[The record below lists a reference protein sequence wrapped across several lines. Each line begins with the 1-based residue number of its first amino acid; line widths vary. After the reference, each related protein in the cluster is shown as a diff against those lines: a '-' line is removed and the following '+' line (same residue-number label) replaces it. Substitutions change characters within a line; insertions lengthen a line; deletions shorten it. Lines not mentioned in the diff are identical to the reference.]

1 MTLSAELIS
10 AHQPQQALA
19 ALTDEVRKQPANA
32 KLRVFLAQLLCVLGQ
47 WKRAIEQMDVA
58 AQLDA
63 SAIPMKQMYSD
74 AVHCE
79 AVRERVFAGQSAP
92 MLFGEPEEWTA
103 LLIESLLRDARG
115 EADAGEALRTR
126 AFDLAPTSSGL
137 IDGASFE
144 WLSDADMRFG
154 PVLEAYINGRY
165 YWVPMARLSCVKLE
179 KPEDLRDYVWLPAHL
194 DFINGGETL
203 ALIPSRYPGSQ
214 ASIDGAVQLGRR
226 TDWTEVR
233 TGVWTGLGQRMFS
246 SDQGEHPML
255 GLERI
260 DFNPVSAHA

>member
-1 MTLSAELIS
+1 MSLSAELIS

-47 WKRAIEQMDVA
+47 WKRAIEQMDTA
-58 AQLDA
+58 AQLDPA
-63 SAIPMKQMYSD
+63 AIPMKQMYSD
-74 AVHCE
+74 AVQCE

-103 LLIESLLRDARG
+103 LLIESLLRGARG
-115 EADAGEALRTR
+115 EAEASETLRSK
-126 AFDLAPTSSGL
+126 AFELAPTSAGQL
-137 IDGASFE
+137 DGVAFE

-165 YWVPMARLSCVKLE
+165 YWVPLSRLSCVRFE

-194 DFINGGETL
+194 DFTNGGETL
-203 ALIPSRYPGSQ
+203 ALIPSRYPGSHSN
-214 ASIDGAVQLGRR
+214 ADGAVQLGRR
-226 TDWTEVR
+226 TDWLEAHPD
-233 TGVWTGLGQRMFS
+233 VWTGLGQRMFS

-260 DFNPVSAHA
+260 DFNVTAAA

>member
-10 AHQPQQALA
+10 AHQPQQALV
-19 ALTDEVRKQPANA
+19 ALTDEVRKQPGNG

-58 AQLDA
+58 AQLDPA
-63 SAIPMKQMYSD
+63 AIPMKQMYSD
-74 AVHCE
+74 AVQCE

-103 LLIESLLRDARG
+103 LLIESLLRGARG
-115 EADAGEALRTR
+115 ESEASEALRSK
-126 AFDLAPTSSGL
+126 AFDLAPASAGQ
-137 IDGASFE
+137 IDGVAFE
-144 WLSDADMRFG
+144 WLSDADMRLG

-165 YWVPMARLSCVKLE
+165 YWVPMARLSCIQFE
-179 KPEDLRDYVWLPAHL
+179 KPEDLRDYVWLPVHL
-194 DFINGGETL
+194 DFTNGGETL
-203 ALIPSRYPGSQ
+203 ALVPSRYPGSH
-214 ASIDGAVQLGRR
+214 ASPEGMVQLGRR
-226 TDWTEVR
+226 TDWLEVR
-233 TGVWTGLGQRMFS
+233 PGVWTGLGQRMFS

-260 DFNPVSAHA
+260 DFHTAI